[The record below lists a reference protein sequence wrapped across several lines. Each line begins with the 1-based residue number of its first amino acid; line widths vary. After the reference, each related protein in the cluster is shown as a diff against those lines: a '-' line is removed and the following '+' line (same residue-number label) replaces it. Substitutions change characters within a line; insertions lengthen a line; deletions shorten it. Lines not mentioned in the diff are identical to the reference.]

1 MEKRKPG
8 SIAKVFMT
16 HPMNDD
22 RIKAAQQEIQTELK
36 PKDEYVVN
44 TSEFNDVKG
53 RLAMLHNRHKVDSK
67 EDPNRPRLRRAPG
80 TGNGPV
86 DDGTGSSTS
95 TDDSDRP
102 TLKRRPDSGQQ
113 QP

>member
-1 MEKRKPG
+1 
-8 SIAKVFMT
+8 
-16 HPMNDD
+16 
-22 RIKAAQQEIQTELK
+22 
-36 PKDEYVVN
+36 
-44 TSEFNDVKG
+44 
-53 RLAMLHNRHKVDSK
+53 LHNRHKVDSK

-113 QP
+113 Q